1 MIDGVSVIFLLLLTV
16 VAFLYSSVGHG
27 GASGY
32 LALMALFGLSH
43 EVMKPTALLL
53 NIFVSLIAFVLYYR
67 SGYFRWK
74 IFLPLALASIPAS
87 FLGGMTE
94 VNSDVYRQTL
104 GVLLI
109 IPAVRFIGI
118 AESKRKVTREV
129 QFAWAL
135 ITGGIIG
142 YLSGIIGIGGGI
154 LLSPLLLI
162 LGWTSLKETAAVSS
176 LFILVNSVSGLSG
189 QFAQGI
195 EFSSNM
201 YVMVLLVLTGGIIG
215 SYFGAKHFNNIVLK
229 RMLAVVLV
237 IASIKLL
244 LS

>member
-1 MIDGVSVIFLLLLTV
+1 MMHSELLFYFLLLL

-43 EVMKPTALLL
+43 DVMKPTALLL
-53 NIFVSLIAFVLYYR
+53 NIFVSLIAFVQYYR

-87 FLGGMTE
+87 FLGGMTA
-94 VNSDVYRQTL
+94 VNSIVYKQTL

-118 AESKRKVTREV
+118 SGKQTETTGEV
-129 QFAWAL
+129 KFALAL
-135 ITGGIIG
+135 IAGGIIG
-142 YLSGIIGIGGGI
+142 YLSGMIGIGGGI
-154 LLSPLLLI
+154 LLSPLLLL
-162 LGWTSLKETAAVSS
+162 LGWTTLKETAAVSS

-189 QFAQGI
+189 QLAHGI
-195 EFSSNM
+195 EFSNSM
-201 YVMVLLVLTGGIIG
+201 YLMVFVALVGGITG
-215 SYFGAKHFNNIVLK
+215 SYLGARYYNAVILK

-237 IASIKLL
+237 IAAIKLL
-244 LS
+244 FS